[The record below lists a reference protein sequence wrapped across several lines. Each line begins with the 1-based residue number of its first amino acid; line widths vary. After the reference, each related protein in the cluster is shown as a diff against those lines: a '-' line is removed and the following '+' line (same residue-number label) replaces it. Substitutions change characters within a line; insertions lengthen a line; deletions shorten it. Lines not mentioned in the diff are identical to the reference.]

1 MEELRIQGA
10 DATYRP
16 GKLVCVG
23 RNYAEHAREMR
34 SELPTVPM
42 LFLKPA
48 SALIPDGGTIVL
60 PSMSR
65 DVHHEV
71 ELVALIGVRTRNAT
85 PQEARSSVAALAVGL
100 DMTARDLQQAAKEAG
115 HPWCV
120 AKGFDTFAPLGPF
133 QAVDADTF
141 PVSMDISLTV
151 NGERRQSGHTSDMIF
166 SLEDVIAYASA
177 IFTLEPGDL
186 IYTGTP
192 SGVSAVRPGDRLEAR
207 AGGLPPL
214 RVDVQSGAGHE

>member
-1 MEELRIQGA
+1 MEELRIQGVE
-10 DATYRP
+10 TVYRP
-16 GKLVCVG
+16 GKLICVG
-23 RNYAEHAREMR
+23 RNYAEHAREMK
-34 SELPTVPM
+34 SDLPTAPM

-71 ELVALIGVRTRNAT
+71 ELVALIGTRTRNVT
-85 PQEARSSVAALAVGL
+85 RQQARSSVVALAVGL

-115 HPWCV
+115 LPWSV
-120 AKGFDTFAPLGPF
+120 AKGFDTFAPIGPL
-133 QAVDADTF
+133 QAVDEDTF
-141 PVSMDISLTV
+141 PIDLEITLDV
-151 NGERRQSGHTSDMIF
+151 NGHRRQTGHTSDMIF
-166 SLEDVIAYASA
+166 ALEDVIAYASS

-192 SGVSAVRPGDRLEAR
+192 SGVSAVHAGDRLEAR

-214 RVDVQSGAGHE
+214 RVDVA